1 MQSISYTYTS
11 IHSTKNIIEFT
22 QYLAVYPKHDLKF
35 PSSHMGGRLLPAG
48 CQVQRWQTQTKPIQ
62 NFHGNCPSI
71 PYLLNSK
78 SQTIKKKHTI
88 LQKKTLKRTGCT
100 WNDAILERQVI
111 FFNHWGRVEKRTWTH
126 NKCISQAWLR
136 WFNLHVLR
144 WFRYYTLTTST
155 NSHLSLSNNKPDQ
168 NLDFPEMVGSRAMF
182 AVASLEFEQI
192 GWSNRYSPGCHELT
206 QILGVLHQPTIRFC

>member
-78 SQTIKKKHTI
+78 SQTIKKKNTI
-88 LQKKTLKRTGCT
+88 LQKKNLETNRLHLKRCHPRKASHLFQPLRKG
-100 WNDAILERQVI
+100 WKANLDAQQMYLSSLVEMIQSP
-111 FFNHWGRVEKRTWTH
+111 RVEM
-126 NKCISQAWLR
+126 I
-136 WFNLHVLR
+136 
-144 WFRYYTLTTST
+144 
-155 NSHLSLSNNKPDQ
+155 
-168 NLDFPEMVGSRAMF
+168 
-182 AVASLEFEQI
+182 
-192 GWSNRYSPGCHELT
+192 
-206 QILGVLHQPTIRFC
+206 